1 MKNIFVLG
9 LASLLCMGAC
19 KNKEEEKVRPEPTDE
34 VSVALKK
41 GISPLASEADLDV
54 LLNKIGNARYVLLG
68 EASHGTSEF
77 YTWRAAITRRLI
89 AEKGF
94 TFVAVEGDWP
104 DAYELDRYVRGAA
117 YGGNTAP
124 QVLQNFN
131 RWPQWMWANEE
142 IAQLADWM
150 KTYNAGPGAPSPA
163 GFYGLDVYSLWE
175 SLERVMEYL
184 DTVDPAAAASARQA
198 YACFASYNRD
208 EQAYARATTNPA
220 ASCADELAAMLQSVQ
235 AHARANPASEEA
247 FNAEQNALVA
257 VNGERYYHAMVR
269 SGSES
274 WNVRDQHMMTTLDRL
289 VQRHGPQAKAIVWA
303 HNTHVG
309 DARFT
314 DMAASGE
321 INIGQLVREQHA
333 GEGVYIVG
341 FGTNRGTVIAADGWG
356 DKAKEMR
363 VPEAQPG
370 SWDALLHALQPADK
384 IVLLDGLRNEPALKA
399 RKGHRA
405 IGVVYRPS
413 QEYGNYVPTEL
424 TQRYDALLYIDK
436 TNALRP
442 LPVRKSGR
450 TRSPEAV
457 PASGW

>member
-1 MKNIFVLG
+1 
-9 LASLLCMGAC
+9 
-19 KNKEEEKVRPEPTDE
+19 
-34 VSVALKK
+34 
-41 GISPLASEADLDV
+41 
-54 LLNKIGNARYVLLG
+54 
-68 EASHGTSEF
+68 
-77 YTWRAAITRRLI
+77 
-89 AEKGF
+89 
-94 TFVAVEGDWP
+94 
-104 DAYELDRYVRGAA
+104 
-117 YGGNTAP
+117 
-124 QVLQNFN
+124 
-131 RWPQWMWANEE
+131 MWANEE
-142 IAQLADWM
+142 IAGLADWM
-150 KTYNAGPGAPSPA
+150 KGHNAGPGGGAPA

-175 SLERVMEYL
+175 SLERVVEYL
-184 DTVDPAAAASARQA
+184 ETVDPAAAQSARQA

-220 ASCADELAAMLQSVQ
+220 ASCADELAALLQTVQ

-247 FNAEQNALVA
+247 FNAEQNTLVA

-269 SGSES
+269 SGSGS

-341 FGTNRGTVIAADGWG
+341 FGTHRGTVIAADQWD
-356 DKAKEMR
+356 DKAEEMR

-370 SWDALLHALQPADK
+370 SWDAFLHALQPADK

-399 RKGHRA
+399 WKGQRA

-413 QEYGNYVPTEL
+413 QESGNYVPTDL

-442 LPVRKSGR
+442 LPVRNSGR
-450 TRSPEAV
+450 TRSPEAG
-457 PASGW
+457 SGFAGLQD